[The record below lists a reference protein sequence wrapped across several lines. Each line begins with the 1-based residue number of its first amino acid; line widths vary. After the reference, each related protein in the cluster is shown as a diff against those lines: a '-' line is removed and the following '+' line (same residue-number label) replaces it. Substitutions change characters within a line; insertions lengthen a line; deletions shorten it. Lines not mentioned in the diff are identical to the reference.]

1 MQSNTQLMFC
11 AILLSYKLAIRLIID
26 LCVAFICPYYICPF
40 RSDHQALEKSKYE
53 QSLETVRRFI
63 AVSEKELELY
73 YRHVALYGIPQSQK
87 ADLVSGDD
95 REASLLKMG
104 GLDQGKDQLPP
115 LATKHFSDLHTS
127 DISESDEEDTSG
139 SEYDVNDDE
148 TEGTF
153 NISEEAISDP
163 GGLANRE

>member
-1 MQSNTQLMFC
+1 MTSRQADSKSAYIAL
-11 AILLSYKLAIRLIID
+11 K
-26 LCVAFICPYYICPF
+26 CPYIWPSCF
-40 RSDHQALEKSKYE
+40 NHQALEKSKYE

-87 ADLVSGDD
+87 ADLVCGDD

-104 GLDQGKDQLPP
+104 GSDQAKDQLPY
-115 LATKHFSDLHTS
+115 LGTNHFSDLHIS

-139 SEYDVNDDE
+139 SECNVNDDD
-148 TEGTF
+148 TEDMN
-153 NISEEAISDP
+153 NISEDAIYDHD
-163 GGLANRE
+163 GLANRE